1 MGEPRIAILLPT
13 WNGERFLRA
22 QVDSLLAQDY
32 PDFIIVCRDDGSRD
46 TSPAIIAEYA
56 ARLPQR
62 FHVVPPDGRNLGA
75 SGSFGFLLGYVLAH
89 KAELGL
95 ESAWVMPSDQDD
107 VWHPQKLRLS
117 MTRMQ
122 ALEAEHPGLP
132 LLVHGDLEVVDEALA
147 SVAPSFV
154 RYQGL
159 EPQRNSL
166 ARLLVSNTVTGCTA
180 LCNEA
185 LLRRALPIPAAAVMH
200 DWWLALVAGAFG
212 RLSFIDEPLL
222 LYRQHGANTIGAREY
237 QPPALFKNFWQRLW
251 DDRHREVLR
260 GLALQ
265 ARAFRATY
273 ADELSSAQRR
283 DLALAAALGSR
294 FLLVRKLALRS
305 FLAR

>member
-22 QVDSLLAQDY
+22 QIDSLLAQDY
-32 PDFIIVCRDDGSRD
+32 PEFIIVCRDDGSRD
-46 TSPAIIAEYA
+46 TSPVIIAEYA

-62 FHVVPPDGRNLGA
+62 FHVVPADGRNLGA

-122 ALEAEHPGLP
+122 ALEAAHPGLP

-147 SVAPSFV
+147 SIAPSFV

-159 EPQRNSL
+159 EPLRNSL

-237 QPPALFKNFWQRLW
+237 QPPALFRNFWQRLW
-251 DDRHREVLR
+251 DDRHREALR

-265 ARAFRATY
+265 ARAFRAAY

>member
-46 TSPAIIAEYA
+46 TSPALIAEYA

-62 FHVVPPDGRNLGA
+62 FHVVPADGRNLGA

-117 MTRMQ
+117 MARMQ
-122 ALEAEHPGLP
+122 ALEAAHPGLP

-147 SVAPSFV
+147 SIAPSFV

-159 EPQRNSL
+159 EPLRNSL

-185 LLRRALPIPAAAVMH
+185 LLRRALPIPSAAVMH

-237 QPPALFKNFWQRLW
+237 QPPELFKNFWQRLW
-251 DDRHREVLR
+251 DDQHRETLR
-260 GLALQ
+260 GLAAQ
-265 ARAFRATY
+265 AQAFRA
-273 ADELSSAQRR
+273 AHAAELSLAQRR

>member
-1 MGEPRIAILLPT
+1 MDEPRIAILLPT

-46 TSPAIIAEYA
+46 ASPAIIADYA
-56 ARLPQR
+56 ARFPQR
-62 FHVVPPDGRNLGA
+62 FHIVPADGRNLGA
-75 SGSFGFLLGYVLAH
+75 SGSFALLMDYVLTH
-89 KAELGL
+89 KAALGL
-95 ESAWVMPSDQDD
+95 ASAWVMPSDQDD
-107 VWHPQKLRLS
+107 VWQADKLRRS
-117 MTRMQ
+117 MARMQ
-122 ALEAEHPGLP
+122 DMERRHPGLP
-132 LLVHGDLEVVDEALA
+132 LLVHGDLEVVDESLA
-147 SVAPSFV
+147 SIAPSFV

-159 EPQRNSL
+159 QPLRNRF

-185 LLRRALPIPAAAVMH
+185 LLRRALPIPPTAVMH

-237 QPPALFKNFWQRLW
+237 QPPALFTNFWQRLW
-251 DDRHREVLR
+251 DDRHRALLM
-260 GLALQ
+260 GLAGQ
-265 ARAFRATY
+265 ARAFRAAY
-273 ADELSSAQRR
+273 AAQLSLAQRR
-283 DLALAAALGSR
+283 DLALASALGSR
-294 FLLVRKLALRS
+294 FLLLRKLALKS

>member
-46 TSPAIIAEYA
+46 ASPAIIAEYA
-56 ARLPQR
+56 ARQPQR
-62 FHVVPPDGRNLGA
+62 FHVVPADGRNLGA

-95 ESAWVMPSDQDD
+95 SSAWVMPSDQDD
-107 VWHPQKLRLS
+107 VWHRDKLRRS
-117 MTRMQ
+117 MARMQ
-122 ALEAEHPGLP
+122 ALEAAHPGLP
-132 LLVHGDLEVVDEALA
+132 LLVHGDLEVVDESLV
-147 SVAPSFV
+147 SIAPSFV

-159 EPQRNSL
+159 QPLRNSF

-237 QPPALFKNFWQRLW
+237 QPPAMFTNFWQRLW
-251 DDRHREVLR
+251 DDRHREALR
-260 GLALQ
+260 GLAAQ
-265 ARAFRATY
+265 AQAFKA
-273 ADELSSAQRR
+273 AHAGQLNPAQRR
-283 DLALAAALGSR
+283 DLTLASALGSR

>member
-46 TSPAIIAEYA
+46 ASPAIIAEYA

-62 FHVVPPDGRNLGA
+62 FHVVPADGRNLGA
-75 SGSFGFLLGYVLAH
+75 SGSFGFLLEYVLAH
-89 KAELGL
+89 KAALGL
-95 ESAWVMPSDQDD
+95 ASAWVMPSDQDD
-107 VWHPQKLRLS
+107 VWHPDKLRRS
-117 MTRMQ
+117 MARMQ
-122 ALEAEHPGLP
+122 TLEAAHPGLP
-132 LLVHGDLEVVDEALA
+132 LLVHGDLEVVDESLA
-147 SVAPSFV
+147 SIAPSFV

-159 EPQRNSL
+159 QPLRNSL

-222 LYRQHGANTIGAREY
+222 LYRQHGANTLGAREY
-237 QPPALFKNFWQRLW
+237 QPPAMFQDFWQRLW
-251 DDRHREVLR
+251 DDRHREVLK
-260 GLALQ
+260 GLAAQ
-265 ARAFRATY
+265 AQAFRA
-273 ADELSSAQRR
+273 AHAAELSLALRR
-283 DLALAAALGSR
+283 DLALASALGSR
-294 FLLVRKLALRS
+294 FLLLRKLALRS